1 MNKLF
6 KRCLNL
12 ALVITMALAF
22 NLVVFAQGTTSIS
35 VSKNSAAVG
44 DTITVSV
51 SGTESGTIT
60 VKYTASML
68 SLSSCTVSG
77 YTSEGNAVS
86 FSGKEG
92 DIVFTA
98 ASEGTASIIVSS
110 SANSGSSTTLT
121 IGGSSSAASTEET
134 TTVEEPAE
142 TTETSE
148 ATEEPAE
155 TTETTEATAVDTA
168 SAAGAVGTLN
178 SDGGFDINGVSYVVS
193 ERYSSSEVPSGFS
206 KATITIGS
214 STYSEPTNGSI
225 TLLYL
230 KPADNT
236 SGSGVFYL
244 YDEASGTV
252 SQFLMVGSSDDY
264 VIVSASDSAPGTG
277 FTATSVEVTGGTAS
291 AYTIDGTEYFYL
303 YGTNKDG
310 VSGWFVYDKTY
321 GTISRFDSSVLSL
334 VSTDTTETEATDDTA
349 ASNDNSL
356 YVEKLNLYR
365 KIIMGLIVLCVILLF
380 IIINKAIRG
389 HGEDD
394 DFDGDVFAKAPV
406 KSSKKLPRSIV
417 FGSRG
422 RRDDDIF
429 GDDDDSD
436 DDYEED
442 DEEDFEEYDDD
453 EYDEDDDLD
462 DEEDYSKSRY
472 ESESYEARR
481 ASSLNMMDLND
492 L

>member
-6 KRCLNL
+6 KR
-12 ALVITMALAF
+12 AVSFAAIAVMVFAF
-22 NLVVFAQGTTSIS
+22 NIVAMAQGTTTIN
-35 VSKNSAAVG
+35 VSKSSAAVG
-44 DTITVSV
+44 DSITVSI
-51 SGTESGTIT
+51 SATESGTIT

-68 SLSSCTVSG
+68 SLSSCSVSG

-92 DIVFTA
+92 DIVFSA

-121 IGGSSSAASTEET
+121 IGGSSSSSSTSTASETTTEEATETTEET
-134 TTVEEPAE
+134 TEETPVE
-142 TTETSE
+142 TTATS
-148 ATEEPAE
+148 
-155 TTETTEATAVDTA
+155 
-168 SAAGAVGTLN
+168 GVGTLN
-178 SDGGFDINGVSYVVS
+178 SDGGFDIDGVAYVVS
-193 ERYSSSEVPSGFS
+193 ERFSESDMPAGFS
-206 KATITIGS
+206 KTTVTIGS
-214 STYSEPTNGSI
+214 STYSEPTNGNL

-244 YDEASGTV
+244 YNAEAGTV
-252 SQFLMVGSSDDY
+252 SPFLMLGTADSY
-264 VIVSASDSAPGTG
+264 VIVSDNGSAPTSS
-277 FTATSVEVTGGTAS
+277 FTATTLDVNGGTAT
-291 AYTIDGTEYFYL
+291 AYTIDGAEFFYV
-303 YGTNKDG
+303 YGMNQDG
-310 VSGWFVYDKTY
+310 ATGWFVYDSTYKTV
-321 GTISRFDSSVLSL
+321 SRVDESALSA
-334 VSTDTTETEATDDTA
+334 STTTDTTEEVDETETTTD
-349 ASNDNSL
+349 NNL

-394 DFDGDVFAKAPV
+394 DFDGDVFAKAPT
-406 KSSKKLPRSIV
+406 KSSRRLPRSIV
-417 FGSRG
+417 FGGKDRG
-422 RRDDDIF
+422 EDD
-429 GDDDDSD
+429 G
-436 DDYEED
+436 ED
-442 DEEDFEEYDDD
+442 DEEDDEYDDD
-453 EYDEDDDLD
+453 EEYYDDDDEEYDDFDED
-462 DEEDYSKSRY
+462 DEEDDRDFSKSRF